1 MAAEAVDSLPAMVDV
16 AFEVQGRALPRDHR
30 WLLAQALLR
39 ECAWLAAEPGAA
51 VMPLKLVPGEAEPGL
66 VSPRSRLVLRV
77 PRARAAEAEALA
89 GRTLALG
96 DFPLRLGR
104 PQRRELLPHGTLYA
118 HFVDAAGA
126 DEAGFLAAMA
136 GELAALDAACDRIVG
151 RAQRVSGPAGPLA
164 GFSLMLHG
172 LRNAD
177 SRRLLESG
185 LGGHRLLGCG
195 VFIPHRSA
203 AAVAA

>member
-1 MAAEAVDSLPAMVDV
+1 MVDV
-16 AFEVQGRALPRDHR
+16 AFEVQGRDLPRDHR

-39 ECAWLAAEPGAA
+39 ELAWLAAEPAAA
-51 VMPLKLVPGEAEPGL
+51 VQPLKLVPGAADPGL

-77 PRARAAEAEALA
+77 PRGRAGEVAALA

-96 DFPLRLGR
+96 GHALHLGR
-104 PQRRELLPHGTLYA
+104 PQQRELLAHGTLYA

-126 DEAGFLAAMA
+126 DEAAFLAAA
-136 GELAALDAACDRIVG
+136 AAELAALDIAGDPIVG
-151 RAQRVSGPAGPLA
+151 RAQRVCGPEGTLA

-172 LRNAD
+172 LRSTA
-177 SRRLLESG
+177 SQTLLERG
-185 LGGHRLLGCG
+185 LGRHRLLGCG
-195 VFIPHRSA
+195 VFVPHKSA